1 MNIQQLDKMLS
12 ESKGFTT
19 VTFVKKDGTMRTI
32 NGLFNTSKGKAP
44 SKQCHSGNNN
54 KVIYSVPDKGY
65 RIINLATVARVS
77 INKQVYHWTA
87 EGWI

>member
-19 VTFVKKDGTMRTI
+19 VTYIKKDGTTRTI

-44 SKQCHSGNNN
+44 NKACHSGNNN
-54 KVIYSVPDKGY
+54 KVIYSVTDRGY
-65 RIINLATVARVS
+65 RILNLATVSRVA
-77 INKQVYHWTA
+77 INNEVYLWV
-87 EGWI
+87 GR